1 MNMEAGLSC
10 CEFVAALVVKVPRMP
25 LDPLSSYDVLFGEL
39 VKFFPEIRVGKRI
52 GFRLS
57 PPGPSVHTPLVTP
70 RCDAFQ
76 KVSAISEQQY
86 LTGLQE
92 CLEALDGSP
101 KLHPIVCR
109 VRSATSAL
117 HGVSSVA
124 QNVSPTTRARI
135 ANASSVGDE
144 SDLLHAYI
152 LLLLQ

>member
-1 MNMEAGLSC
+1 MEAGLGC
-10 CEFVAALVVKVPRMP
+10 CEFVAALVVKVPRVP
-25 LDPLSSYDVLFGEL
+25 LDPLPPYDVLFGEL

-92 CLEALDGSP
+92 GLEALDGSP
-101 KLHPIVCR
+101 KLSCCLSCPERHQRTPWRLVC
-109 VRSATSAL
+109 SAECKPNHQGL
-117 HGVSSVA
+117 DCQCKH
-124 QNVSPTTRARI
+124 RR
-135 ANASSVGDE
+135 
-144 SDLLHAYI
+144 
-152 LLLLQ
+152 

>member
-1 MNMEAGLSC
+1 MEAGLSC
-10 CEFVAALVVKVPRMP
+10 CEFVAALVVKVPRVP
-25 LDPLSSYDVLFGEL
+25 LDPLPPYDVLFGEL

-76 KVSAISEQQY
+76 KVSAISEEQH

-92 CLEALDGSP
+92 GLEALDGSP
-101 KLHPIVCR
+101 KLHPVVCR
-109 VRSATSAL
+109 IRSATSAL
-117 HGVSSVA
+117 QGVLPIA
-124 QNVSPTTRARI
+124 QNVSPTTRAWI

-144 SDLLHAYI
+144 RDLLHAYI

>member
-1 MNMEAGLSC
+1 MEAGLSC
-10 CEFVAALVVKVPRMP
+10 CEFVAALVVKVPRVP

-39 VKFFPEIRVGKRI
+39 VKFFPEIRAGKRI

-57 PPGPSVHTPLVTP
+57 PPGPSVHTPLVSP

-76 KVSAISEQQY
+76 KVSAVREQQH

-92 CLEALDGSP
+92 GLEALDGSP
-101 KLHPIVCR
+101 KLHPVVCR
-109 VRSATSAL
+109 VRRATSAL
-117 HGVSSVA
+117 HGVLPVA
-124 QNVSPTTRARI
+124 QNVSPTTRAWI